1 MVQANRRV
9 RGKTG
14 GRAMQGLIRLK
25 LIIFA
30 AVVTVAVALS
40 ATASQASTQRLALV
54 IGNNAY
60 TDGLLKNPI
69 NDARAMATTLRELG
83 FEVRVLENADRTA
96 MQRAVVEFGRKLNQ
110 DTVGLFYF
118 AGHGM
123 QVRGANYLIPVKASI
138 ESEDEVEVE
147 GVDVSYV
154 MARMATAKNQF
165 NIVILDACRNNPFQ
179 RSFRSASN
187 GLAAISAP
195 TGTLIA
201 YATAPGSVASDG
213 DAANGIYTSE
223 LVKAIRQPGISMEE
237 AFKQARG
244 GVIARTQGK
253 QTPWE
258 SSSVVGNFMFKAAAP
273 TQVASLAAPV
283 RDPAAEIAFW
293 NTVKDSQDAR
303 DYQAYVDSYPNGA
316 FDRLARTRIA
326 SLGETAKQRSA
337 PAPAVAPAAEA
348 KVAAPATAP
357 AAEPKKDTVAV
368 ASLQSAPL
376 PSKPNSAFVDTGDL
390 QATLRQNWPAVEA
403 ALKAHVTAQYNT
415 YRNLIP
421 ANNALVTDVRLNKAT
436 LERVIDV
443 EAGRIGVMLDGMLQ
457 SNTSYGSNQILWRPF
472 KAQFIY
478 DVTFTDGK
486 VVIGQYE
493 YVQPGQIPAMVASLQ
508 APAGNL
514 NAGPA
519 VAGDYEALLR
529 QNWPKVEA
537 GLKTHMQTDFAKYR
551 VMMPT
556 TTHSAA
562 LPADLK
568 LGKATLQSVDAA
580 ARKATILLSGQRH
593 NGGSVWGNFSVTFNY
608 ALDLVDDRVV
618 IGEYHL
624 VPPQQ

>member
-1 MVQANRRV
+1 
-9 RGKTG
+9 
-14 GRAMQGLIRLK
+14 MQGLIRLK
-25 LIIFA
+25 QIIFA
-30 AVVTVAVALS
+30 VLVALALP
-40 ATASQASTQRLALV
+40 ATSSQATTQRLALV

-69 NDARAMATTLRELG
+69 NDARTMAATLRELG

-147 GVDVSYV
+147 GVDVAYV

-179 RSFRSASN
+179 RSFRSVSN

-223 LVKAIRQPGISMEE
+223 LVKAIRQPGLSMEE

-258 SSSVVGNFMFKAAAP
+258 SSSVVGNFMFKATAP

-283 RDPAAEIAFW
+283 RDSAAEIAFW

-326 SLGETAKQRSA
+326 SLGEAAKQRSA
-337 PAPAVAPAAEA
+337 PAPVLAPAAEA
-348 KVAAPATAP
+348 KVARP

-368 ASLQSAPL
+368 ASLKSAPL

-390 QATLRQNWPAVEA
+390 EATLRQNWPAVEA

-415 YRNLIP
+415 YRILIP
-421 ANNALVTDVRLNKAT
+421 ANNALVTDVRLNQAT
-436 LERVIDV
+436 LERVIDA
-443 EAGRIGVMLDGMLQ
+443 EAGRIGVLLDGMLQ

-472 KAQFIY
+472 KAQFTY
-478 DVTFTDGK
+478 DVKFGDGR
-486 VVIGQYE
+486 VVIGPYA
-493 YVQPGQIPAMVASLQ
+493 YVPPGQAQAPAPAMVASLQ
-508 APAGNL
+508 APAANL

-519 VAGDYEALLR
+519 LAGDYEALLR

-537 GLKTHMQTDFAKYR
+537 ALKTHLQTDFAKYR
-551 VMMPT
+551 IMVPS
-556 TTHSAA
+556 TTHNTAM
-562 LPADLK
+562 PADLK
-568 LGKATLQSVDAA
+568 LGKASLQSVDTA
-580 ARKATILLSGQRH
+580 ARRATILLTGQRH
-593 NGGSVWGNFSVTFNY
+593 DGGSVWGSFSASFSY

-624 VPPQQ
+624 TP

>member
-1 MVQANRRV
+1 
-9 RGKTG
+9 
-14 GRAMQGLIRLK
+14 MQGLIRLK
-25 LIIFA
+25 QIIFA
-30 AVVTVAVALS
+30 VLVVLALP
-40 ATASQASTQRLALV
+40 ATASHATTQRLALV

-96 MQRAVVEFGRKLNQ
+96 MQRAVVEFGRKLNH

-147 GVDVSYV
+147 GVDVGYV

-179 RSFRSASN
+179 RSFRSVSN

-213 DAANGIYTSE
+213 DASNGIYTSE

-283 RDPAAEIAFW
+283 APVRDSAAEIAFW

-326 SLGETAKQRSA
+326 SLGEAAKQRSA
-337 PAPAVAPAAEA
+337 PAPVLAPAAEA
-348 KVAAPATAP
+348 KVTAP
-357 AAEPKKDTVAV
+357 VPKKDTVAV
-368 ASLQSAPL
+368 ASLKSAPL

-390 QATLRQNWPAVEA
+390 EATLRQNWPAVEA

-415 YRNLIP
+415 YRILIP
-421 ANNALVTDVRLNKAT
+421 ANNALVTDVRLNKAI
-436 LERVIDV
+436 LDRVTDP
-443 EAGRIGVMLDGMLQ
+443 EAGRIGVLLDGMIQ
-457 SNTSYGSNQILWRPF
+457 VNSAFGSNQILWRPF
-472 KAQFIY
+472 TAQFTY
-478 DVTFTDGK
+478 DVKFVDGK
-486 VVIGQYE
+486 VVIGQYG
-493 YVQPGQIPAMVASLQ
+493 Y
-508 APAGNL
+508 
-514 NAGPA
+514 
-519 VAGDYEALLR
+519 
-529 QNWPKVEA
+529 
-537 GLKTHMQTDFAKYR
+537 
-551 VMMPT
+551 
-556 TTHSAA
+556 
-562 LPADLK
+562 
-568 LGKATLQSVDAA
+568 
-580 ARKATILLSGQRH
+580 
-593 NGGSVWGNFSVTFNY
+593 
-608 ALDLVDDRVV
+608 
-618 IGEYHL
+618 
-624 VPPQQ
+624 VPPVQGQAAQ